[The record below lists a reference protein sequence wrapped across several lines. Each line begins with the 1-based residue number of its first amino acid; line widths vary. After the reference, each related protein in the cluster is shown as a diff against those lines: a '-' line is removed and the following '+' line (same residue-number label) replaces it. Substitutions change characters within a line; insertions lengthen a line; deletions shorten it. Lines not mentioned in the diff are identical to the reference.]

1 MLAPLSWLKQYV
13 PIDMAPEEFARR
25 MIMNG
30 NAVEEV
36 ENLAAEVENVVVGK
50 VLSVAPHANSDHL
63 HICQVDVGQGEPIQ
77 IVTGADNMAAGDF
90 VPVALHDSHLP
101 GGVHIKRGKLR
112 GEVSNGMMCSGEE
125 LGVPADVYPSNV
137 EHGLLILREKDLV
150 PGQDI
155 RPVLGLD
162 DAVLNFEILANRPD
176 CLSMLGLAHEA
187 AVVTGGAVQE
197 PACDVAP
204 AGEGTVEDLV
214 DVSVEAPDLCRRY
227 CAAAIRNIHIAPSPL
242 WMRQA
247 LHKAGVRP
255 INNVVDITN
264 YVMLEMGQPMHAF
277 DLDQVRGRKILVR
290 RAKDGETIQTLDGK
304 DRELTQ
310 NMLVI
315 ADAEGATGLAGI
327 MGGQESE
334 ITENT
339 KLVLFESAC
348 FDSACTRQAGRSLG
362 MHTEAQG
369 RFERGVNE
377 RLCRKALERALHLMQ
392 ELGAGEVVPGVID
405 IYPEEKP
412 LPVVRAKADYL
423 YTLMG
428 VEVPM
433 ETMQEILTGLGIA
446 TRVEGDE
453 LVCTSPVWRQDIV
466 RGADI
471 AEEVL
476 RIYGYDHIPST
487 KMRKAESGR
496 NSEHQTRD
504 AIVRRLLCGMGAYEA
519 ATFSFIG
526 PKWLD
531 ALRLPEDSPLR
542 LAARLQ
548 NPLGE
553 ENSLMRTTLVPSM
566 LNVLATNFNR
576 GNAGAAFFEI
586 SKRFLPKALPLT
598 ELPEERPSLCIGLY
612 GEDADF
618 YVLKGMV
625 EALLAAFGVEDVA
638 FQRAGDAAPWLHP
651 GRGAAAF
658 CGKICLGTL
667 GEAHPDTMEAFDC
680 KARAYVAEIDL
691 AALESCQTYV
701 SGVRDMPKFPA
712 VQRDFAF
719 VLKEET
725 PVGDV
730 MRCAKQAA
738 GALCEGVQLFDIY
751 RGQPIAEGEKSVAL
765 KVVLRAADHT
775 LEEEEI
781 VRVCDAVV
789 AAVSANFGARLRS

>member
-1 MLAPLSWLKQYV
+1 MLAPLSWLKQYGKL
-13 PIDMAPEEFARR
+13 DMAPEEFARR

-30 NAVEEV
+30 NAVEGVEDLSREV
-36 ENLAAEVENVVVGK
+36 VNVVVGK
-50 VLSVAPHANSDHL
+50 ILSVAPHANSDHL
-63 HICQVDVGQGEPIQ
+63 HICQVDVGAAEPIQ
-77 IVTGADNMAAGDF
+77 IVTGANNMSAGDF

-112 GEVSNGMMCSGEE
+112 GEESNGMMCSGEE
-125 LGVPADVYPSNV
+125 LGVPADVYPSNTD
-137 EHGLLILREKDLV
+137 HGLLILTDEGLV

-162 DAVLNFEILANRPD
+162 DAVLDFEILANRPD

-187 AVVTGGAVQE
+187 AVVTGGTVAE
-197 PACDVAP
+197 PDTAYAP
-204 AGEGTVEDLV
+204 AGEGRVEDLV
-214 DVSVEAPDLCRRY
+214 DIAVEAPDLCRRY

-264 YVMLEMGQPMHAF
+264 FVMLEYGQPMHAF
-277 DLDQVRGRKILVR
+277 DLDQVRGRKIRVR
-290 RAKDGETIQTLDGK
+290 RAKKGETLQTLDGK
-304 DRELTQ
+304 DRELTE

-362 MHTEAQG
+362 LHTEAQG

-377 RLCRKALERALHLMQ
+377 RLCKKALERALHLIQ
-392 ELGAGEVVPGVID
+392 ELGAGEIVPGMID
-405 IYPEEKP
+405 IYPAPKEVPE
-412 LPVVRAKADYL
+412 VRAKAAYL

-433 ETMQEILTGLGIA
+433 DKMQEILTSLGIE
-446 TRVEGDE
+446 TRIEGDE
-453 LVCTSPVWRQDIV
+453 LVCKSPVWRQDIV

-487 KMRKAESGR
+487 KMRGSEAGS
-496 NSEHQTRD
+496 NSEHQKRD
-504 AIVRRLLCGMGAYEA
+504 ALLRRLLCGMGAYEA

-542 LAARLQ
+542 LAAKLQ

-566 LNVLATNFNR
+566 LNVLATNYNR

-586 SKRFLPKALPLT
+586 SKRFLPKSLPLT

-618 YVLKGMV
+618 YALKGMV
-625 EALLAAFGVEDVA
+625 EAVLTAFGVKDLA
-638 FQRAGDAAPWLHP
+638 WKRAGAAAPWLHP
-651 GRGAAAF
+651 GRGAVVS
-658 CGKICLGTL
+658 CGQEVLGTL
-667 GEAHPDTMEAFDC
+667 GEVHPDTMEAFDS
-680 KARAYVAEIDL
+680 KVRAYVAELDL
-691 AALESCQTYV
+691 TALEKVQTYV
-701 SGVRDMPKFPA
+701 SGVREMPRFPA

-719 VLKEET
+719 VMSEET

-730 MRCAKQAA
+730 MRCAGRAA
-738 GALCEGVQLFDIY
+738 GALCEDVQLFDIY
-751 RGQPIAEGEKSVAL
+751 RGQPIAAGEKSVAL

-781 VRVCDAVV
+781 VRVCDKIV
-789 AAVSANFGARLRS
+789 ADVSANFGARLRS

>member
-1 MLAPLSWLKQYV
+1 MLAPLSWLKKYV
-13 PIDMAPEEFARR
+13 AIDMPAEEFARR

-36 ENLAAEVENVVVGK
+36 EDLSAEVTNVVVGRI
-50 VLSVAPHANSDHL
+50 LSVVPHGNSDHL
-63 HICQVDVGQGEPIQ
+63 HICKVDVGAQEPIQ

-112 GEVSNGMMCSGEE
+112 GEVSEGMMCSGEE
-125 LGVPADVYPSNV
+125 LGVPADVYPSNT
-137 EHGLLILREKDLV
+137 EHGLLILRGEDLV

-187 AVVTGGAVQE
+187 AVVTGGKVAE
-197 PACDVAP
+197 PALDYRAK
-204 AGEGTVEDLV
+204 GEGKAEDLV
-214 DVSVEAPDLCRRY
+214 DIAVEAPDLCRRY
-227 CAAAIRNIHIAPSPL
+227 CAAAIRNIRIAPSPL

-264 YVMLEMGQPMHAF
+264 FVMLEMGQPMHAF
-277 DLDQVRGRKILVR
+277 DLDKVAGRKIRVR
-290 RAKDGETIQTLDGK
+290 RARPGETLQTLDGK
-304 DRELTQ
+304 ERQLTE

-315 ADAEGATGLAGI
+315 ADEERATGLAGI
-327 MGGQESE
+327 MGGEESE
-334 ITENT
+334 ITEDT

-348 FDSACTRQAGRSLG
+348 FDSACTRQAGRALG
-362 MHTEAQG
+362 LRTEAQG

-377 RLCRKALERALHLMQ
+377 RLCKAALQRALHLM
-392 ELGAGEVVPGVID
+392 EILGAGEVVPGVID

-412 LPVVRAKADYL
+412 LPEVRAKADYL

-433 ETMQEILTGLGIA
+433 EEMKRILLSLGIK
-446 TRVEGDE
+446 TRIEGDE
-453 LVCTSPVWRQDIV
+453 LVCLSPAWRQDIV

-476 RIYGYDHIPST
+476 RVYGYDHIPST
-487 KMRKAESGR
+487 KMRKTEAGA
-496 NSEHQTRD
+496 NSAHQMRD
-504 AIVRRLLCGMGAYEA
+504 ALLRRLLCGMGAYEA

-531 ALRLPEDSPLR
+531 ALRLPADSPYR
-542 LAARLQ
+542 CAAKLQ

-566 LNVLATNFNR
+566 LSVLATNANR

-586 SKRFLPKALPLT
+586 GKRFLPKSLPLL
-598 ELPEERPSLCIGLY
+598 ELPEERPSLCVGLY
-612 GEDADF
+612 GEEADF
-618 YVLKGMV
+618 YAIKGMA
-625 EALLAAFGVEDVA
+625 EAIFTAFGVQDVRWT
-638 FQRAGDAAPWLHP
+638 RAGDLAPWLHP
-651 GRGAAAF
+651 GRGAAA
-658 CGKICLGTL
+658 CAGDTLLGTL
-667 GEAHPDTMEAFDC
+667 GEVHPDTMAAMDG
-680 KARAYVAEIDL
+680 KVRAYVAEIDL
-691 AALESCQTYV
+691 AALEEMQHFV
-701 SGVRDMPKFPA
+701 SGVKDMPRYPA

-719 VLKEET
+719 VLAEDV
-725 PVGDV
+725 PVGEV
-730 MRCAKQAA
+730 MRCVRAAA
-738 GALCEGVQLFDIY
+738 GALCEGVQLFDVY
-751 RGQPIAEGEKSVAL
+751 RGAPIAEGEKSVAIAL
-765 KVVLRAADHT
+765 TLRAADHT
-775 LEEEEI
+775 LTEEEI
-781 VRVCDAVV
+781 VRASDAVV
-789 AAVSANFGARLRS
+789 EAAAANFAARLRS

>member
-13 PIDMAPEEFARR
+13 SIDMAPEEFARR

-504 AIVRRLLCGMGAYEA
+504 AIVRKLLCGMGAYEA

-566 LNVLATNFNR
+566 LNVLATAMLPLIACAVVVSGLRRRLDLFSCFTEGAKKGMGSILQLIPTLVALMVGVEMLSASGIFTLFAELLAPVAHLLGLPEQLTPLILMR
-576 GNAGAAFFEI
+576 PLSGSGSMSVLQQIISSEGVDSLIATAGAVI
-586 SKRFLPKALPLT
+586 LT
-598 ELPEERPSLCIGLY
+598 STETTLY
-612 GEDADF
+612 TTGIYFGSVGVSNTRCTIPA
-618 YVLKGMV
+618 
-625 EALLAAFGVEDVA
+625 ALLADCTAV
-638 FQRAGDAAPWLHP
+638 L
-651 GRGAAAF
+651 
-658 CGKICLGTL
+658 CGSLL
-667 GEAHPDTMEAFDC
+667 
-680 KARAYVAEIDL
+680 
-691 AALESCQTYV
+691 
-701 SGVRDMPKFPA
+701 VR
-712 VQRDFAF
+712 
-719 VLKEET
+719 L
-725 PVGDV
+725 
-730 MRCAKQAA
+730 
-738 GALCEGVQLFDIY
+738 LLF
-751 RGQPIAEGEKSVAL
+751 S
-765 KVVLRAADHT
+765 
-775 LEEEEI
+775 
-781 VRVCDAVV
+781 
-789 AAVSANFGARLRS
+789 